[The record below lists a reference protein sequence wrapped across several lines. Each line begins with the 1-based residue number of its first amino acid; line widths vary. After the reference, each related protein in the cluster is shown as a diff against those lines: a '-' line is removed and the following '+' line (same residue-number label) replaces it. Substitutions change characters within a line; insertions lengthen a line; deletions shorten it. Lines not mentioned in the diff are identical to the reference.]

1 MKPIALITGITGQD
15 GSYLAEL
22 LLRKNYQVVGLA
34 SSKFNIGDD
43 NIKAIKS
50 QLKLEVGDLLDEK
63 SLQKIIAQYQ
73 PRELYNLGGLTFIPA
88 SWQTPTLALDIN
100 TLGVSRLLTAI
111 RDHSPQT
118 RFYQATSAKIF
129 GIPRE
134 SPQTELTPLHPVD
147 PYGVTK
153 ACAHY
158 LVQNFRRHFNLFAV
172 SGILYNHESERRG
185 PEFVTRKITTTAVK
199 IKLGQAKKLVLGDLA
214 AEQDWGYAP
223 DYVQAMW
230 LMLQQDKPK
239 DYIIAT
245 GESHS
250 VREACEIAFNALAL
264 DYRDYVETDQKLIR
278 HQESCR
284 LIGNYHQ
291 AKQELGWQPKVS
303 FKAMII
309 KMVQNDLKLLI

>member
-1 MKPIALITGITGQD
+1 MKSIALITGITGQD

-22 LLRKNYQVVGLA
+22 LLQKNYQVVGLV
-34 SSKFNIGDD
+34 SSKFNIGFD
-43 NIKAIKS
+43 NIKTIKS
-50 QLKLEVGDLLDEK
+50 QLTLEVGDLLNEK
-63 SLQKIIAQYQ
+63 SLQKIIAKYQ

-134 SPQTELTPLHPVD
+134 SPQTELTPLRPVD
-147 PYGVTK
+147 PYGVAK

-185 PEFVTRKITTTAVK
+185 LEFVTRKITAAAAK
-199 IKLGQAKKLVLGDLA
+199 IKLGQAKELVLGDLS

-230 LMLQQDKPK
+230 LMLQQEKPN
-239 DYIIAT
+239 DYIIAS
-245 GESHS
+245 GQSHS
-250 VREACEIAFNALAL
+250 VREACELAFSAVGLS
-264 DYRDYVETDQKLIR
+264 YRDFVITDKKLMR
-278 HQESCR
+278 RSESCR
-284 LIGNYHQ
+284 LIGNYNH
-291 AKQELGWQPKVS
+291 AKQELGWQPQVS
-303 FKAMII
+303 FKAMIH
-309 KMVQNDLKLLI
+309 KMVQNDLKLLK

>member
-1 MKPIALITGITGQD
+1 MKPVALITGITGQD

-22 LLRKNYQVVGLA
+22 LLQKNYQVVGLV
-34 SSKFNIGDD
+34 SSKFNIGFD

-50 QLKLEVGDLLDEK
+50 QLALEEGDLLNEK
-63 SLQKIIAQYQ
+63 SLQKIINQYQ
-73 PRELYNLGGLTFIPA
+73 PQELYNLGGLTFVPV

-111 RDHSPQT
+111 RDFSPQT
-118 RFYQATSAKIF
+118 KFYQATSAKIF
-129 GIPRE
+129 GIPKE
-134 SPQTELTPLHPVD
+134 SPQTETTQLNPVD
-147 PYGVTK
+147 PYSVAKT
-153 ACAHY
+153 CAHY
-158 LVQNFRRHFNLFAV
+158 LVANFRRHFNLFAV

-185 PEFVTRKITTTAVK
+185 LEFVTRKITVTAAK
-199 IKLGQAKKLVLGDLA
+199 IKLGLAKELVLGDLD

-230 LMLQQDKPK
+230 LMLQQEKPK
-239 DYIIAT
+239 DYIIAS

-250 VREACEIAFNALAL
+250 VREMCELAFSALGL
-264 DYRDYVETDQKLIR
+264 DYHDFVVSDKKLIR

-291 AKQELGWQPKVS
+291 AKQELGWQPKVT
-303 FKAMII
+303 FKAMIH
-309 KMVQNDLKLLI
+309 KMVQNDLKLLV